1 MTEVREKIDH
11 RRLMAAVIER
21 AVRDVR
27 ETHDL
32 PHPVCPARTDG
43 DKEHNARVREEY
55 YLALEVR
62 SWFAS
67 DREGLFTFRG
77 ICNALDIDPRPIL
90 KKLTP
95 VMTIGN
101 ELKWRDYEAG
111 TAGYRK
117 SA

>member
-11 RRLMAAVIER
+11 RRLMAAALER

-32 PHPVCPARTDG
+32 PPPVCPARTDG
-43 DKEHNARVREEY
+43 DREHNARIRGAY
-55 YLALEVR
+55 HLALEVR

-77 ICNALDIDPRPIL
+77 VCNTLDIDPKAIL
-90 KKLTP
+90 KKLAPLVP
-95 VMTIGN
+95 VGN
-101 ELKWRDYEAG
+101 GLEWREYEAG
-111 TAGYRK
+111 TAGFRK